1 MTSPVLGTNAS
12 MCAFIP
18 LYSTSVSVRTSG
30 LSASAL
36 SISVCIA
43 VPIIEASFNS
53 PSLVSGWS
61 LSLYQTLRR
70 QPPTSDGPICTCIE
84 RDRLAS
90 PARSAVSNSS
100 FGSVTVIM
108 FSPCYFCCLR
118 KCQRYIRHWPI
129 RNMTFDIFGNLLTQ
143 FC

>member
-18 LYSTSVSVRTSG
+18 LYSTSVSIRTSG

-36 SISVCIA
+36 SISAWIA
-43 VPIIEASFNS
+43 VPIIAASFNS

-70 QPPTSDGPICTCIE
+70 QPPTSDGPICTCVE

-90 PARSAVSNSS
+90 PARSASSNN
-100 FGSVTVIM
+100 FLGSVIYILSCTTNCKGLPVLESRTEAI
-108 FSPCYFCCLR
+108 STDLR
-118 KCQRYIRHWPI
+118 ACR
-129 RNMTFDIFGNLLTQ
+129 LA
-143 FC
+143 